1 MAAGAHLSDV
11 LERNRQDEQ
20 QRALRALLARP
31 MLPHADPVYPLV
43 RKHAETLRQWLSR
56 ETGWALIV
64 EDDFARLLKR
74 VADHRDTTRP
84 ARLSKPAGSPPFSRR
99 RYALTCLAL
108 AELERGEQQIT
119 LGRLGEAI
127 RQGAADPDLKALGLQ
142 FALKE
147 RSERR
152 DLVAVVRLLLE
163 LGVLSRVVGDEESFV
178 HAQERDVLYDVNR
191 RLLSALLVVS
201 RGPSLVDNE
210 LGDKVRDG
218 TPRVVQTS
226 LSAQAPHLQG
236 APRQAPDLSERIAA
250 VTESFVPDTPD
261 ARNTALRRRLTARLL
276 DDPVLYWDEL
286 SPEELAYLTS
296 QRPHIA
302 RRIHEAVG
310 LVDEVRAEGMA
321 MIDPGGELC
330 DERLPSEGTEGHA
343 TLLLADYLAQ
353 HRTPQ
358 PLERLHRQMHDWIG
372 EYSGYWRKAVRESG
386 AEVALCQ
393 SALERLRALRLVEV
407 VDTTVHPLPAIG
419 RHALGELTR

>member
-1 MAAGAHLSDV
+1 MMLAGTHLSDV

-20 QRALRALLARP
+20 QRALRTLLARP
-31 MLPHADPVYPLV
+31 MLPHTDPVYPLV
-43 RKHAETLRQWLSR
+43 RKHAETLRHWLSR

-74 VADHRDTTRP
+74 VADHHDTTRP
-84 ARLSKPAGSPPFSRR
+84 ARLNKPTGSPPFSRR

-142 FALKE
+142 FALEE

-178 HAQERDVLYDVNR
+178 HAQEQDVLYDVNR
-191 RLLSALLVVS
+191 RLLSALLVVN
-201 RGPSLVDNE
+201 RGPSLVDSE
-210 LGDKVRDG
+210 LE
-218 TPRVVQTS
+218 
-226 LSAQAPHLQG
+226 
-236 APRQAPDLSERIAA
+236 QAPDLSERIAA
-250 VTESFVPDTPD
+250 VTETFVPDTPD

-286 SPEELAYLTS
+286 SDEELAYLTS

-310 LVDEVRAEGMA
+310 LIDEVRAEGMA
-321 MIDPGGELC
+321 MIDPGGELS

-358 PLERLHRQMHDWIG
+358 PLERLHRQMRGWID
-372 EYSGYWRKAVRESG
+372 EYSRYWRKAVRESG
-386 AEVALCQ
+386 AEVELCHKALQ
-393 SALERLRALRLVEV
+393 RLNALRLVEITDDEV
-407 VDTTVHPLPAIG
+407 QPLPAIG
-419 RHALGELTR
+419 RHVLGEATVIGKQKQ